1 MSNLTEH
8 RATLNFSS
16 HPRNFVCS
24 VRTLSSLHQNQ
35 DSGQDSSDDEDG
47 QAFYAGGSEHS
58 GQQVLGPPRSRRT
71 DIVTDVFRSV
81 RQ

>member
-1 MSNLTEH
+1 M
-8 RATLNFSS
+8 
-16 HPRNFVCS
+16 
-24 VRTLSSLHQNQ
+24 RTLSSLQNNQ
-35 DSGQDSSDDEDG
+35 DSQESSDDEHG

-58 GQQVLGPPRSRRT
+58 GQQVLGPPRRRT